1 MKNYVDLRQSAILIV
16 RNVRVAKKV
25 LACCSSMVLDFN
37 SNVCNTKLDV
47 YKFHIQ
53 LTRTLPICILYQYL
67 RILFQK
73 RSKLCIFMYFQ
84 LHIKEKRNEM

>member
-16 RNVRVAKKV
+16 RNVRAAKKV

-47 YKFHIQ
+47 YKSYIK
-53 LTRTLPICILYQYL
+53 LTRTLPIYLCTLYQYL
-67 RILFQK
+67 RIFFQK
-73 RSKLCIFMYFQ
+73 RSKLCIFLYFQ
-84 LHIKEKRNEM
+84 LHIK

>member
-16 RNVRVAKKV
+16 RNVRAAKKV

-47 YKFHIQ
+47 YKFQIQ
-53 LTRTLPICILYQYL
+53 LTRTLPIYYINILEFSFKKDQNYV
-67 RILFQK
+67 
-73 RSKLCIFMYFQ
+73 YFCTFND
-84 LHIKEKRNEM
+84 I